1 MRPITLLRADMTPV
15 IDCQLFAGGIDK
27 AVSKFISKKINS
39 FSSLWNG
46 LLSSSKKIGSSSL
59 LYELKYALIIHLKD
73 IKFVSTNV
81 FYFEI
86 YRNGVMDKNCYQT
99 W

>member
-46 LLSSSKKIGSSSL
+46 LLSSSKKIGISC
-59 LYELKYALIIHLKD
+59 LINIL
-73 IKFVSTNV
+73 
-81 FYFEI
+81 
-86 YRNGVMDKNCYQT
+86 M
-99 W
+99 

>member
-46 LLSSSKKIGSSSL
+46 LLSSSKKIGNSSL
-59 LYELKYALIIHLKD
+59 LYKLKYVIIWKMSNS
-73 IKFVSTNV
+73 FSTNV

-86 YRNGVMDKNCYQT
+86 YRNGVMDKNCNQT

>member
-59 LYELKYALIIHLKD
+59 LYELKYALIIKISNL
-73 IKFVSTNV
+73 FSRNV
-81 FYFEI
+81 FYIEI

>member
-1 MRPITLLRADMTPV
+1 MTPV

-46 LLSSSKKIGSSSL
+46 LLSSSKKIGSSSYSINWSML
-59 LYELKYALIIHLKD
+59 LEYASPNYLKD
-73 IKFVSTNV
+73 VTFIF
-81 FYFEI
+81 
-86 YRNGVMDKNCYQT
+86 DKHVLL
-99 W
+99 